1 MLLSGSSRKLALLRH
16 TTTTRGASVPRQYR
30 LRRTRRRANTP
41 GGAPLSADAKVRRHP
56 SLRLPATQPPKMLRE
71 AAAHGAACSCQKVG
85 AARRR
90 RPPTAA
96 RHEAFGSA
104 LTVRRRARTRPSA
117 LFLPSR
123 MGHQI
128 DGLVARTT
136 PFGPP
141 KQGGAPW
148 LHETTLTMNSV

>member
-16 TTTTRGASVPRQYR
+16 KTTRRGASVPRQYR

-56 SLRLPATQPPKMLRE
+56 SLRLPATQPPKTLRE

-96 RHEAFGSA
+96 
-104 LTVRRRARTRPSA
+104 TTKPSA
-117 LFLPSR
+117 QPS
-123 MGHQI
+123 QY
-128 DGLVARTT
+128 
-136 PFGPP
+136 
-141 KQGGAPW
+141 GGARGHGPLPGSSHHGW
-148 LHETTLTMNSV
+148 GIKSMGSSPALRPLDLRSKAAPCTKLHSQ